1 MCPVEK
7 AHITAHALALL
18 RSAQDMWI
26 VAGLDAVKHSREI
39 ARDEYQQARSNFRTE
54 TSAAVRRYLR
64 YQAICAIATLRI
76 LKTENPI

>member
-39 ARDEYQQARSNFRTE
+39 ARDEYQQARSNFRSE
-54 TSAAVRRYLR
+54 KILHMRPIHR
-64 YQAICAIATLRI
+64 YQALHAIATLKA
-76 LKTENPI
+76 LELAQ